1 MCISL
6 FDPRQS
12 QRLID
17 RGIGFPVAR
26 YSRGLRAVMHLAGVL
41 QPAPANM
48 FDEATVNFFW
58 RAAPLTPV
66 QNEFCSHRFCK
77 DDVDVRLSQ
86 YLERVLAGCP
96 VAVKGRRSA
105 DLEGVC
111 LCLLRFLPLCV
122 SPTGKNVLPKLGLSL
137 ATVGEHK
144 ASLGTVDK
152 RLGNT
157 VVQHQQLYQII
168 TWLPVRVSVR
178 SSLGIGRGRPLHIPG
193 VAGCRTEQDDIRIL
207 TRLLMNNAQCHQL
220 RDERRNVIQ
229 RPKRQRFLQRC
240 NGQRSPIIS
249 AIQVA
254 AQSLQ

>member
-1 MCISL
+1 
-6 FDPRQS
+6 
-12 QRLID
+12 
-17 RGIGFPVAR
+17 
-26 YSRGLRAVMHLAGVL
+26 MHLAGVL
-41 QPAPANM
+41 QPAPAHM
-48 FDEATVNFFW
+48 FDEATVHLFR
-58 RAAPLTPV
+58 RATPLAPV
-66 QNEFCSHRFCK
+66 EDEFSSHRFRK
-77 DDVDVRLSQ
+77 DDVDVCLRQ
-86 YLERVLAGCP
+86 NVERVLAGCP

-111 LCLLRFLPLCV
+111 FCLLRFLLLCV

-137 ATVGEHK
+137 ATVGKHK

-168 TWLPVRVSVR
+168 TWLPVRVSIR
-178 SSLGIGRGRPLHIPG
+178 SSLGIGRSRPLHIPS
-193 VAGCRTEQDDIRIL
+193 VAGRRTEQDDIRVL

-229 RPKRQRFLQRC
+229 RPKRQRFLQPC
-240 NGQRSPIIS
+240 KGQRRPVIS